1 MIFTFLH
8 SVGGTLLP
16 QTGQLLEQ
24 SSAQIR
30 MILTITVVAIITIF
44 LMHLFNL
51 PSIFSNA
58 LIFVIVTQKIT
69 FILLCTAHY
78 LLF

>member
-30 MILTITVVAIITIF
+30 MILTITVVAIITFFF
-44 LMHLFNL
+44 LL
-51 PSIFSNA
+51 IFS
-58 LIFVIVTQKIT
+58 I
-69 FILLCTAHY
+69 Y
-78 LLF
+78 LVSFQML